1 MICKT
6 NQKQVDKAENP
17 SLSGIFPSFF
27 PDSSVL
33 PDWPEEFGSA
43 MNAFSLG
50 SKLHRTASTVHATT
64 PPPDLFLPLPLRQG
78 NP

>member
-50 SKLHRTASTVHATT
+50 LSGEDMTSLIRIC
-64 PPPDLFLPLPLRQG
+64 RIR
-78 NP
+78 